1 MNAQKCWKR
10 TEGALRCS
18 FFFSIE
24 CVQIV
29 GKTNGAIPGSPA
41 STMPEGTSTP
51 PQDWHDQIFEVL
63 QNHEVKQVYHVPDA
77 GHGRLIEACQNSNA
91 VQTVT
96 LTTEE
101 EGVALAAGAWLGG
114 QRSVLLM
121 QSSGVGNTINLMGL
135 TKTMRFPL
143 LTLITMRGDYGEFNS
158 WQYPM
163 GQGTPKVL
171 EAMGVLIYSVDNAA
185 EVAATVDAAARAA
198 FNGGQAVAV
207 LLRQKLIGIKD
218 FGKK

>member
-1 MNAQKCWKR
+1 MDAV
-10 TEGALRCS
+10 A
-18 FFFSIE
+18 
-24 CVQIV
+24 
-29 GKTNGAIPGSPA
+29 KTN
-41 STMPEGTSTP
+41 
-51 PQDWHDQIFEVL
+51 WHDDIFDVL
-63 QNHEVKQVYHVPDA
+63 QDHDIKQVYHVPDA
-77 GHGRLIEACQNSNA
+77 GHGKLIEACQKSNSMRTLA
-91 VQTVT
+91 

-101 EGVALAAGAWLGG
+101 EGIPLAAGAWLGG

-135 TKTMRFPL
+135 TKTLRFPF
-143 LTLITMRGDYGEFNS
+143 LTLITMRGEPGEFNS

-171 EAMGVLIYSVDNAA
+171 EAMGVMVMSVDKAD
-185 EVAATVDAAARAA
+185 EVKQTVDHAARSA

-207 LLRQKLIGIKD
+207 LLRQKLIGIKT

>member
-1 MNAQKCWKR
+1 MNAETSIKS
-10 TEGALRCS
+10 GA
-18 FFFSIE
+18 
-24 CVQIV
+24 
-29 GKTNGAIPGSPA
+29 
-41 STMPEGTSTP
+41 
-51 PQDWHDQIFEVL
+51 DWRDQIFDVL
-63 QNHEVKQVYHVPDA
+63 QTHDIKQVYHVPDA
-77 GHGRLIEACQNSNA
+77 GHARLIEQCQRSNSIR
-91 VQTVT
+91 TVP

-101 EGVALAAGAWLGG
+101 EGLALAAGAWLGG

-135 TKTMRFPL
+135 TKTLRFPF

-171 EAMGVLIYSVDNAA
+171 EAMGVLLYPVDKAD
-185 EVAATVDAAARAA
+185 EVKATVDAAARAA

>member
-1 MNAQKCWKR
+1 M
-10 TEGALRCS
+10 S
-18 FFFSIE
+18 S
-24 CVQIV
+24 
-29 GKTNGAIPGSPA
+29 KTV
-41 STMPEGTSTP
+41 
-51 PQDWHDQIFEVL
+51 DWQDQIFEVL
-63 QNHEVKQVYHVPDA
+63 QNHEIKQVYHVPDA
-77 GHGRLIEACQNSNA
+77 GHGRLIEACQTSNA
-91 VQTVT
+91 IETVT

-171 EAMGVLIYSVDNAA
+171 EAMGVLLYSVDNAS
-185 EVAATVDAAARAA
+185 EVAATVDAAARSA

-207 LLRQKLIGIKD
+207 LLRQKLIGIKN

>member
-1 MNAQKCWKR
+1 MNVA
-10 TEGALRCS
+10 
-18 FFFSIE
+18 
-24 CVQIV
+24 
-29 GKTNGAIPGSPA
+29 
-41 STMPEGTSTP
+41 TP
-51 PQDWHDQIFEVL
+51 VHWQDHIFEVL
-63 QNHEVKQVYHVPDA
+63 QDHDIRQVYHVPDA
-77 GHGRLIEACQNSNA
+77 GHSRLIEACQKSNSIRTLA
-91 VQTVT
+91 

-121 QSSGVGNTINLMGL
+121 QSSGVGNTVNLMGL
-135 TKTMRFPL
+135 TKTLRFPF

-171 EAMGVLIYSVDNAA
+171 EAMGVLLYSVDKAD
-185 EVAATVDAAARAA
+185 EVKATVDAAAGAA

>member
-1 MNAQKCWKR
+1 MNVA
-10 TEGALRCS
+10 TT
-18 FFFSIE
+18 
-24 CVQIV
+24 V
-29 GKTNGAIPGSPA
+29 
-41 STMPEGTSTP
+41 
-51 PQDWHDQIFEVL
+51 DWRDHIFEIL
-63 QNHEVKQVYHVPDA
+63 QDHDIRQVYHVPDA
-77 GHGRLIEACQNSNA
+77 GHSRLIEACQKSNSIRTLA
-91 VQTVT
+91 

-121 QSSGVGNTINLMGL
+121 QSSGVGNTINLLGL
-135 TKTMRFPL
+135 TKTLRFPF

-171 EAMGVLIYSVDNAA
+171 EAMGVLLYSVDTAA
-185 EVAATVDAAARAA
+185 EVKATVDAATRAA

-218 FGKK
+218 FGKKTG